1 MLGLNIEET
10 RIYQDLERQTKL
22 KIVPR
27 LLSEGLRVEKVAE
40 ILDLPIESVM
50 NAVSDRAEQS

>member
-22 KIVPR
+22 KIVPQ
-27 LLSEGLRVEKVAE
+27 LLSEGLSVEKVAK
-40 ILDLPIESVM
+40 ILNLSVESVI
-50 NAVSDRAEQS
+50 NAVSDQPEQS